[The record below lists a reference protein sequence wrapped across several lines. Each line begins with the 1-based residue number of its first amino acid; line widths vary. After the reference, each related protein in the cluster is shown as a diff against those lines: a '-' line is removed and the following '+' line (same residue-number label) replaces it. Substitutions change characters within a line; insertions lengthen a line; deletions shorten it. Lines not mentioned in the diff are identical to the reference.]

1 VSVCN
6 GPFVW
11 HPGPFVCHP
20 GLFICHP
27 GLFICHPGLFICR
40 PGLFKCR
47 PGLFICHPG
56 LRAGIHAFKCASQGL
71 KRGPRIQCRVTPQA
85 RCASHKRNGPRIF
98 VRGDS
103 SALSSR
109 ALCMSSRALCMSSR
123 ALCMS
128 SRALCMSSRARPGIH
143 VFKRATRVIRGM
155 DPGSSSR
162 VTVVHCHRER
172 SAAIQS

>member
-1 VSVCN
+1 
-6 GPFVW
+6 
-11 HPGPFVCHP
+11 
-20 GLFICHP
+20 
-27 GLFICHPGLFICR
+27 
-40 PGLFKCR
+40 
-47 PGLFICHPG
+47 
-56 LRAGIHAFKCASQGL
+56 
-71 KRGPRIQCRVTPQA
+71 VTPQA

-103 SALSSR
+103 SALSSRALCMSSR

>member
-1 VSVCN
+1 MSVCN

-20 GLFICHP
+20 GFFTCHP
-27 GLFICHPGLFICR
+27 GLFICHPGLFICH
-40 PGLFKCR
+40 

-71 KRGPRIQCRVTPQA
+71 KRGPRIQCRVTPQV
-85 RCASHKRNGPRIF
+85 RFASHKRNGPRIF

-123 ALCMS
+123 A
-128 SRALCMSSRARPGIH
+128 RPGIH
-143 VFKRATRVIRGM
+143 VFKRASRVIRGM
-155 DPGSSSR
+155 DPGSSSG
-162 VTVVHCHRER
+162 VTVVLCHRER